1 MKTTTERFWNRF
13 SREYMNNLR
22 EHQTYNRKKYD
33 SFSKLIVDNMVIIKD
48 DDRLPRLRWKKGV
61 MQELITGRDNNVRG
75 AVVRVIDNK
84 GKVITLK

>member
-1 MKTTTERFWNRF
+1 
-13 SREYMNNLR
+13 MNNLR

-33 SFSKLIVDNMVIIKD
+33 SFNKLIVDNMVIIKD

-84 GKVITLK
+84 GKVINLK